1 MCSQVSS
8 DEEGEEENAQI
19 PEVEIDQPT
28 VENVII
34 HFNTQDNGLLDTKPI
49 IEHVSEND
57 IPEGIPTFQHQMD
70 SQEEVKDEQ
79 EIAQEDIKEEEIMQQ
94 EMVQANNVPGTSID
108 ANYTGSAQ
116 VEEEIEYKL
125 ELALSDDDD
134 SNERHEV
141 VKEDLETTV
150 VTKETRMKSNEEE
163 MTRKSGTKAK
173 GQVKKSKRKK
183 SEEVV
188 IDQEESTTVDDKTTS
203 FMPYQAYGLFRN
215 IHACVKQLQS
225 LHNYTWL
232 CEIDEAKGKS
242 EWDKTYYNYKQGKYF
257 MKCVAKRVRTNIA
270 KELKKASYFSVIVDN
285 DKSKTEHEQFSIRVR
300 VVKRAVIQ
308 EFFVSLET
316 IENCSDT
323 TEMWSAIWKGLQN
336 VGVTRQMMCRMS
348 SLSIDGACVEDDNHY
363 EVVEHAQKMN
373 SCLIGI
379 HCTNHR
385 LNQSLWNAG
394 KQLPLFTKVYI
405 LLHGLYDFYMGSTRQ
420 RLLLQGA
427 AERVDV
433 DFIPPAQVS
442 SGSWI
447 KSWVKALRIVQEGH
461 AAFSKQLSEVPSQQG
476 KVFHICTTL
485 FSVQFSK

>member
-1 MCSQVSS
+1 MCSQVSRE
-8 DEEGEEENAQI
+8 EEGEEEDAQI
-19 PEVEIDQPT
+19 PEVEIDQPV
-28 VENVII
+28 VENVIL

-49 IEHVSEND
+49 IEHVGENA
-57 IPEGIPTFQHQMD
+57 IPAGIATFQHQVD
-70 SQEEVKDEQ
+70 SQEEVKNEE
-79 EIAQEDIKEEEIMQQ
+79 EITQEDIKEEDVMEEEIA
-94 EMVQANNVPGTSID
+94 QADNVPGTSID
-108 ANYTGSAQ
+108 VNYTGSVQ

-125 ELALSDDDD
+125 ELALSDVDD
-134 SNERHEV
+134 SN
-141 VKEDLETTV
+141 VKEDLEVIV
-150 VTKETRMKSNEEE
+150 VTKETRMKSNEKE

-173 GQVKKSKRKK
+173 GQVKKSKRKE
-183 SEEVV
+183 SEEVA
-188 IDQEESTTVDDKTTS
+188 IDQEESTTVHDKTTS

-215 IHACVKQLQS
+215 IHACVKQLHS

-232 CEIDEAKGKS
+232 CEIDEAKGKG
-242 EWDKTYYNYKQGKYF
+242 EWDEMYYNYKQGKYF

-285 DKSKTEHEQFSIRVR
+285 DKNKTGHEQFSIRVR

-348 SLSIDGACVEDDNHY
+348 SLSIDGTCVEDDNHY
-363 EVVEHAQKMN
+363 AIVEHAQKMN

-385 LNQSLWNAG
+385 LEQSLWNAG

-442 SGSWI
+442 CGSWI
-447 KSWVKALRIVQEGH
+447 RSWIKALRVVQEGH

-476 KVFHICTTL
+476 KVLHIFFYFL
-485 FSVQFSK
+485 FK